1 MLIVV
6 KVGSQTLTQNDGSLD
21 LNQVRSLLTQI
32 VTLNSLN
39 YKVLLVSSGAVA
51 IGQHLF
57 KSQQSSFQDKT
68 EKRQVLSSVG
78 QAYLIY
84 QYNLILSECNYLASQ
99 ILLRKEDF
107 ESPSACHNMTKLF
120 EALFKSD
127 RILPIVNEND
137 STALEERM
145 FVDNDDL
152 ASTLASTIK
161 AERLIILT
169 GVDGVYDRPPHQEN
183 AKVMDV
189 WDVDS
194 CSLPQTFGDK
204 SLSGRGGIESKI
216 ASCTK
221 AVHSGILTCVANARE
236 PDVLVRLIHSLE
248 PIGTCFRKNKASTGG

>member
-21 LNQVRSLLTQI
+21 LNQARSLLTQI

-39 YKVLLVSSGAVA
+39 YKVILVSSGAVA
-51 IGQHLF
+51 VGQHLF
-57 KSQQSSFQDKT
+57 EAEEFSFQDNT
-68 EKRQVLSSVG
+68 QKRQVLSSVG
-78 QAYLIY
+78 QAHLIY
-84 QYNLILSECNYLASQ
+84 QYNLILSEYNYLASQ
-99 ILLRKEDF
+99 ILLKKEDF
-107 ESPSACHNMTKLF
+107 ESLNSCQNMTKLF
-120 EALFKSD
+120 EGLLKSD

-145 FVDNDDL
+145 FVDNDEL
-152 ASTLASTIK
+152 ASTLASTVK
-161 AERLIILT
+161 AERLIVLT

-204 SLSGRGGIESKI
+204 SFSGRGGIESKI

-248 PIGTCFRKNKASTGG
+248 PIGTCFKKSKTS